1 MSIVILCATVLPNIS
16 FAKEENVGNESY
28 NWTDEAVIDENIDF
42 SEDINE
48 TDSADNIEE
57 DMPVEQRW
65 LGPLFRVV
73 LQAGNYISKMSRTG
87 KVIKTARTVVATE
100 AHIFSKKHLDAGIM
114 LLGKNRQ
121 EVVDRGITVITKHDG
136 NGKLKPGHNQIWTK
150 INSQPAEVRC
160 FVSKDGQIESFDMFY
175 RTTSV
180 PKPGANLIID

>member
-1 MSIVILCATVLPNIS
+1 MSIVILCATVLPSIS
-16 FAKEENVGNESY
+16 FAQENVGNTSY
-28 NWTDEAVIDENIDF
+28 NWTDEAIIDENIDF

-48 TDSADNIEE
+48 TDSTDNIEV
-57 DMPVEQRW
+57 DMSVEQRW

-121 EVVDRGITVITKHDG
+121 EIVDRGINIITKHD
-136 NGKLKPGHNQIWTK
+136 NSGKLKSGHNQIWTK

-160 FVSKDGQIESFDMFY
+160 FVKDGQIESFDIFY